1 MNQAIILAHR
11 GLTDEAPENSY
22 EAVANTVARGI
33 AGLEVDVRASSD
45 GKLFLCHDDNAA
57 RLCGLDK
64 KFADMP
70 AEEIRHLKWT
80 RLSRDGQTKV
90 EGRPLFFNDLLDMTR
105 DKLLLNLEV
114 KGGAWKSKLLQEK
127 FIQPLIDRHMLGQV
141 IVSSFLHQPLLQLRR
156 IAPELKTGFIIHP
169 SRFGPGQPGWTARW
183 LKLYSIHPPK
193 GLVTPTRIALWKR
206 NGYTIFVWTVNE
218 KKQYE
223 QLCEWEVDGII
234 SDVPERLG

>member
-11 GLTDEAPENSY
+11 GLTAEAPENSY
-22 EAVANTVARGI
+22 EAIANTVARGI
-33 AGLEVDVRASSD
+33 SGLEVDVRASSD
-45 GKLFLCHDDNAA
+45 GELFLSHDDNAA
-57 RLCGLDK
+57 RVCGLDK
-64 KFADMP
+64 KFADMT
-70 AEEIRHLKWT
+70 AEEIRHLKWA
-80 RLSRDGQTKV
+80 RPSLDGQSKV

-105 DKLLLNLEV
+105 DKLLLNLEI
-114 KGGAWKSKLLQEK
+114 KGGAWKRTLLEEK
-127 FIQPLIDRHMLGQV
+127 FIQPLIDRHMMGQV

-206 NGYTIFVWTVNE
+206 NGYSIFVWTVNE

-223 QLCEWEVDGII
+223 QLCDWEVDGII
-234 SDVPERLG
+234 SDVPEHLG